1 MISLSINRH
10 IEVSLVIPTYN
21 ERANIGI
28 LIPHVHAVLEE
39 TGHSF
44 EVIIVDDDSP
54 DGTWQV
60 GQELVREY
68 PELRVLRRT
77 HERGLAHA
85 VLRGWQEAQGEI
97 LAVMDGDL
105 QHPPETL
112 ALLIEALEKQ
122 GGISR

>member
-1 MISLSINRH
+1 M
-10 IEVSLVIPTYN
+10 V
-21 ERANIGI
+21 
-28 LIPHVHAVLEE
+28 
-39 TGHSF
+39 
-44 EVIIVDDDSP
+44 
-54 DGTWQV
+54 
-60 GQELVREY
+60 QEMMHEY
-68 PELRVLRRT
+68 PNLRVLRRIR
-77 HERGLAHA
+77 ERGLARA